1 MKNKI
6 LFFENNL
13 VKLKNKQ
20 KLREWINNCVADRKY
35 VIICVNFIFCT
46 KKEIQDL
53 NKKYLKKDNLTDVIA
68 FNYENKKNIFAD
80 VYMCYDVIKENSRL
94 YSVKIKEEV
103 HRVMIH
109 GILHLCGLKDQKTKE
124 KNNMTQFENFYLQKL
139 KIQNV

>member
-13 VKLKNKQ
+13 VKLKNKK
-20 KLREWINNCVADRKY
+20 KLRSWINSCVEDHEY
-35 VIICVNFIFCT
+35 VIVCMNFVFCT
-46 KKEIQDL
+46 KKEIKSL

-80 VYMCYDVIKENSRL
+80 IYMCYDVIKENSET
-94 YSVKIKEEV
+94 YSTKIKEEI

-109 GILHLCGLKDQKTKE
+109 GTLHLCGFKDQKTKE
-124 KNNMTQFENFYLQKL
+124 KNNMKKIENVYLQKL
-139 KIQNV
+139 KM

>member
-20 KLREWINNCVADRKY
+20 KLREWVNNCVTDHKY
-35 VIICVNFIFCT
+35 VIVCLNFIFCT
-46 KKEIQDL
+46 KKEIKDL
-53 NKKYLKKDNLTDVIA
+53 NKKYLKKDSLTDVIA

-80 VYMCYDVIKENSRL
+80 IYMCYDVIKENSET
-94 YSVKIKEEV
+94 YSVKIKEEI

-109 GILHLCGLKDQKTKE
+109 GILHLCGLKDHKTKE
-124 KNNMTQFENFYLQKL
+124 KNNMTKFENFYLKKL
-139 KIQNV
+139 KI

>member
-20 KLREWINNCVADRKY
+20 KLRVWINNCVEDYKY
-35 VIICVNFIFCT
+35 TIVCINFIFCR
-46 KKEIQDL
+46 KKEIKDL

-80 VYMCYDVIKENSRL
+80 IYMCYDVIKENSET
-94 YSVKIKEEV
+94 YSTRTKEEI

-109 GILHLCGLKDQKTKE
+109 GILHLCGLKDHKTKE
-124 KNNMTQFENFYLQKL
+124 KNNMRKFEDFYLQKL
-139 KIQNV
+139 KM